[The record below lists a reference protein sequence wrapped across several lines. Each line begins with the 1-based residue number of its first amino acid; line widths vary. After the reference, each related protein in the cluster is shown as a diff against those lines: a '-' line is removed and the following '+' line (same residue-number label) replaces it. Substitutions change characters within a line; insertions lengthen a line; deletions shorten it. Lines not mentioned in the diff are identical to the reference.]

1 MAQEGYRSVIDRPVP
16 TPLCS
21 PAVVRLTASLH
32 RTRPS
37 QSIHLVPA
45 HTLVDRDVLDCIFL
59 CLGKQL
65 IAIGFTSVPQRP
77 PALDGTV
84 EERDV
89 TIVSQNPRPRSGR
102 LIVLAF

>member
-32 RTRPS
+32 RTRQAYTS
-37 QSIHLVPA
+37 FL
-45 HTLVDRDVLDCIFL
+45 HTLVGRDVLDCIFL

-77 PALDGTV
+77 SPLDGTG